1 MAEYAPEQWEQVK
14 TGKCFDR
21 VFEFAK
27 ENDKFMEYLDRA
39 IQGERKYIEKG
50 AEPTDGIRKSYI
62 EDLWAEIFL
71 DNYDDPRLKRSR
83 EMLSIWGSL
92 DKKTLRTLTF
102 PENVIAEI
110 DN

>member
-1 MAEYAPEQWEQVK
+1 MAEYAPEQWELVK
-14 TGKCFDR
+14 TGKRFNH

-50 AEPTDGIRKSYI
+50 DELTDDVRTAYI
-62 EDLWAEIFL
+62 EDLCAMIFL
-71 DNYDDPRLKRSR
+71 DSYDDPRLIRSR
-83 EMLSIWGSL
+83 EMLRAWGSL

-110 DN
+110 DE